1 VRSPIF
7 GRFNRL
13 FSTSALLLVSCCIG
27 LAADKNVAD
36 TRATLSKWVEARQMI
51 SRLQTDWREDR
62 ETLNSTIALFEGQRE
77 RLEERLK
84 TVGEQ
89 NNQVTK
95 ETGENK
101 AKLENYLAALE
112 KIEELVGGFEAKVK
126 AQAKNYP
133 PPLAGLETVSK
144 FIGFIP
150 EDPTEAQVPVISR
163 VQNLIVILKAVQEF
177 NSDLHLETEILK
189 NGEKDVEV
197 QSLYLGLGQA
207 WFVDKSGAFAGT
219 GGPSDEGW
227 QWTTAAQIAPQ
238 VQKAIAVYE
247 KAQPAAYVALP
258 VEVK

>member
-1 VRSPIF
+1 MTPAF
-7 GRFNRL
+7 
-13 FSTSALLLVSCCIG
+13 LLASCCFG
-27 LAADKNVAD
+27 LAAESDVAD

-51 SRLQTDWREDR
+51 SRLQADWREDR
-62 ETLNSTIALFEGQRE
+62 ETLDSTIALFDGQRE
-77 RLEERLK
+77 RLEEKLK
-84 TVGEQ
+84 TVAEQ
-89 NNQVTK
+89 NDQVTK

-101 AKLENYLAALE
+101 AELDKFLAAL
-112 KIEELVGGFEAKVK
+112 KQIEEMVGGFEAKVK

-150 EDPTEAQVPVISR
+150 ENPKETQVPVISR

-177 NSDLHLETEILK
+177 NSELHLETEILK
-189 NGEKDVEV
+189 NGDKDVEV
-197 QSLYLGLGQA
+197 QTLYLGLGQA
-207 WFVDKSGAFAGT
+207 WFVDKTGGFAGT

-227 QWTTAAQIAPQ
+227 KWTTAAQIAPQ